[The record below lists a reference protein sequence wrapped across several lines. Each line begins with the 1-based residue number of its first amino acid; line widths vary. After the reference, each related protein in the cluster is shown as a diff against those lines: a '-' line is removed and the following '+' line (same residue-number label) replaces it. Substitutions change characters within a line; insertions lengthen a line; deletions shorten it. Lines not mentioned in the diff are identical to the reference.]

1 MSDKARAT
9 KIAGL
14 LRSFFIMHPESSKI
28 IGISGLAG
36 YVPPYRVWLEDWCD
50 WTDNQWPKIREV
62 VGRSFRVRGP
72 QHSMYTMAANAVI
85 RLIDQYDVDPTR
97 VKFLGL
103 GTESSTDNSAGAII
117 VKGMVDEALIA
128 RGKPPI
134 SRSCE
139 VPEFKHACLG
149 GVYGM
154 KGAIRHLA
162 LDGAGGQAIVVCAD
176 IAEYARGSSGEPT
189 QGAGAVAMLLEEDPQ
204 LAIVDLVGSGSA
216 SDYRLMDFRKPMLR
230 FCGQDR
236 SQTHHVQ
243 DFPVFNGKYS
253 TTCYIDETLQ
263 ALNDMYEKRGLE
275 PRAYLDSLRNVFMH
289 RPYRRMPET
298 GWAVSWLFALGH
310 GGDEGRAELARYC
323 EPAGIEV
330 DALLTEMRTEPE
342 VARLA
347 TPEKLSYE
355 AYPLTMA
362 VLRNFR
368 ATEEFQANVLDKLR
382 LGSDAMRDLGNLYTA
397 ALPAWMAA
405 GFEQALEDDSLA
417 AGEEVLTLG
426 YGSGDAAEVIPFFIA
441 DGWREATR
449 KMRFRESLEFAI
461 DIDFEQ
467 YKALHDGG
475 KVTGLDYEPNNEFI
489 IETVGNTDERHFAD
503 LGIEYYRYIA

>member
-1 MSDKARAT
+1 MKHSANNK
-9 KIAGL
+9 KIGV
-14 LRSFFIMHPESSKI
+14 
-28 IGISGLAG
+28 SGLAA

-72 QHSMYTMAANAVI
+72 NQGVYTMAATAVM
-85 RLIDQYDVDPTR
+85 RLIDQYDIDPAR

-117 VKGMVDEALIA
+117 VKGMVDHALEAA
-128 RGKPPI
+128 GKPPI

-162 LDGAGGQAIVVCAD
+162 LDGAGSQAIVVCAD

-189 QGAGAVAMLLEEDPQ
+189 QGAGAVAMLLEEDPK
-204 LAIVDLVGSGSA
+204 LAVVDLVGSGSA
-216 SDYRLMDFRKPMLR
+216 SDYRVMDFRKPMSR

-236 SQTHHVQ
+236 SESHQVQ

-253 TTCYIDETLQ
+253 TTCYIDETLH
-263 ALNDMYEKRGLE
+263 ALADMYEKRELD
-275 PRAYLDSLRNVFMH
+275 PSAYLRSLRTVFLH

-298 GWAVSWLFALGH
+298 GWAVSYLFALSH
-310 GGDEGRAELARYC
+310 GDADDRAELASYC
-323 EPAGIEV
+323 YEAGVEPE
-330 DALLTEMRTEPE
+330 ALLAEMVSKPAVASLASPE
-342 VARLA
+342 RLQ
-347 TPEKLSYE
+347 YE

-362 VLRNFR
+362 VYRVFR
-368 ATEEFQANVLDKLR
+368 ASRHYRAEILDKLR
-382 LGSDAMRDLGNLYTA
+382 LGSDTMLDLGNLYTA

-405 GFEQALEDDSLA
+405 GFEQALDEDCLDV
-417 AGEEVLTLG
+417 GEEILTLG
-426 YGSGDAAEVIPFFIA
+426 YGSGDAAEVIPFFVA

-449 KMRFRESLEFAI
+449 KIRFGDAMQLAV
-461 DIDFEQ
+461 DIDRQQ
-467 YKALHDGG
+467 YEALHDGRR
-475 KVTGLDYEPNNEFI
+475 VEGLSHLPNREFI
-489 IETVGNTDERHFAD
+489 IDRVGHSDERHFAD
-503 LGIEYYRYIA
+503 LGIEYYKFVG

>member
-1 MSDKARAT
+1 MKNPVSTR
-9 KIAGL
+9 
-14 LRSFFIMHPESSKI
+14 P
-28 IGISGLAG
+28 IGISGLAA
-36 YVPPYRVWLEDWCD
+36 YIPPYRVWLEDWCD
-50 WTDNQWPKIREV
+50 WTDSQWPKIREV

-72 QHSMYTMAANAVI
+72 QQSVYTMSANAVL

-117 VKGMVDEALIA
+117 VKGMVDEALA
-128 RGKPPI
+128 KRGKPPI

-162 LDGAGGQAIVVCAD
+162 LDGAGSQAIVVCAD

-204 LAIVDLVGSGSA
+204 LAVVDLVGSGSA
-216 SDYRLMDFRKPMLR
+216 SDYRIMDFRKPMMR

-236 SQTHHVQ
+236 SESHHVQ

-253 TTCYIDETLQ
+253 TTCYVDETLQ
-263 ALNDMYEKRGLE
+263 ALNDMYEKRRLE
-275 PRAYLDSLRNVFMH
+275 PSLYLRSLRSVFMH

-298 GWAVSWLFALGH
+298 GWAVSYLFALGH
-310 GGDEGRAELARYC
+310 GSAEDRAELASYC
-323 EPAGIEV
+323 EKAGIDADLLVEEMGRKTEV
-330 DALLTEMRTEPE
+330 SN
-342 VARLA
+342 LA
-347 TPEKLSYE
+347 TPEQHSYE

-362 VLRNFR
+362 AMRAFR
-368 ATEEFQANVLDKLR
+368 AAPGYRKEILGKLR
-382 LGSDAMRDLGNLYTA
+382 LGSDTMLDLGNLYTA

-405 GFEQALEDDSLA
+405 GFEQALVEGSFE

-441 DGWREATR
+441 EGWREATR
-449 KMRFRESLEFAI
+449 KIGFAEAMESAI
-461 DIDFEQ
+461 DLDFDQ
-467 YKALHDGG
+467 YVALHDGRHV
-475 KVTGLDYEPNNEFI
+475 KELEYEPSNEFI
-489 IETVGNTDERHFAD
+489 IDSVGTTDERHFSD
-503 LGIEYYRYIA
+503 LGIEYYKYIA

>member
-1 MSDKARAT
+1 MNQHSPQK
-9 KIAGL
+9 
-14 LRSFFIMHPESSKI
+14 S
-28 IGISGLAG
+28 IGISGLAA
-36 YVPPYRVWLEDWCD
+36 YLPPYRVWLEDWCD

-72 QHSMYTMAANAVI
+72 NHSVYTMAATAVM
-85 RLIDQYDVDPTR
+85 RLIEQYDVDPQR

-103 GTESSTDNSAGAII
+103 GTESSTDNSAGAIV

-162 LDGAGGQAIVVCAD
+162 LDGAGSQAIVVCAD

-204 LAIVDLVGSGSA
+204 LAIVDLIGSGSA
-216 SDYRLMDFRKPMLR
+216 SDYRIMDFRKPMLR

-236 SQTHHVQ
+236 SESHQVQ

-253 TTCYIDETLQ
+253 TTCYIDETLH
-263 ALNDMYEKRGLE
+263 ALHDMYVKRGLK
-275 PRAYLDSLRNVFMH
+275 ASDYLRSLRTVFMH

-298 GWAVSWLFALGH
+298 GWAVSYLFALG
-310 GGDEGRAELARYC
+310 EGNAEDRAELASYC
-323 EPAGIEV
+323 YEAGV
-330 DALLTEMRTEPE
+330 DVTAVQAEMLSKPDVAALAGPE
-342 VARLA
+342 
-347 TPEKLSYE
+347 THQFE
-355 AYPLTMA
+355 AYPLSMA
-362 VLRNFR
+362 ALRAFR
-368 ATEEFQANVLDKLR
+368 ASRHYRKEILDKMA
-382 LGSDAMRDLGNLYTA
+382 LGSDMMLDLGNLYTA
-397 ALPAWMAA
+397 ALPAWLAA
-405 GFEQALEDDSLA
+405 GFEQALEENSLR

-426 YGSGDAAEVIPFFIA
+426 YGSGDAAEVIPFFMA
-441 DGWREATR
+441 DGWREATA
-449 KMRFRESLEFAI
+449 KIKFNAAMQLAVDLSQ
-461 DIDFEQ
+461 EQ
-467 YKALHDGG
+467 YEALHDGRRVAG
-475 KVTGLDYEPNNEFI
+475 VDYLPNKEFVI
-489 IETVGNTDERHFAD
+489 DRVGSAEDRHFSD
-503 LGIEYYRYIA
+503 MGIEYYKYIA

>member
-1 MSDKARAT
+1 MNCPVSTR
-9 KIAGL
+9 
-14 LRSFFIMHPESSKI
+14 P
-28 IGISGLAG
+28 IGISGLAAHI
-36 YVPPYRVWLEDWCD
+36 PPYRVWLEAWCD
-50 WTDNQWPKIREV
+50 WTDNHWPKIREV

-72 QHSMYTMAANAVI
+72 QQSVYTMAANAVL
-85 RLIDQYDVDPTR
+85 RLIDQYDIDPTR

-117 VKGMVDEALIA
+117 VKGMVDEALA
-128 RGKPPI
+128 RQGKPPI

-162 LDGAGGQAIVVCAD
+162 LDGAGSQAIVVCAD

-204 LAIVDLVGSGSA
+204 LAVVDLVGSGSA
-216 SDYRLMDFRKPMLR
+216 SDYRIMDFRKPMMR

-236 SQTHHVQ
+236 SESHHVQ

-253 TTCYIDETLQ
+253 TTCYVDETLQ
-263 ALNDMYEKRGLE
+263 ALNDMYEKRRLE
-275 PRAYLDSLRNVFMH
+275 PSLYLRSLRSVFMH

-298 GWAVSWLFALGH
+298 GWAVSYLFALSH
-310 GGDEGRAELARYC
+310 GNAEDRAELAGYC
-323 EPAGIEV
+323 EKAGIDA
-330 DALLTEMRTEPE
+330 DALVEEMTRKTE
-342 VARLA
+342 VSRLA
-347 TPEKLSYE
+347 TPEQHSYE

-362 VLRNFR
+362 AMRAFR
-368 ATEEFQANVLDKLR
+368 AAPGYRKEILGKLR
-382 LGSDAMRDLGNLYTA
+382 LGSDTMLDLGNLYTA

-405 GFEQALEDDSLA
+405 GFEQALEEGSFEV
-417 AGEEVLTLG
+417 GEEVLTLG

-441 DGWREATR
+441 EGWREATR
-449 KMRFRESLEFAI
+449 KIGFAQAMTPAI
-461 DIDFEQ
+461 DLDFDQ
-467 YKALHDGG
+467 YVALHDGRR
-475 KVTGLDYEPNNEFI
+475 VTGLEYEPSNEFI
-489 IETVGNTDERHFAD
+489 IDNVGTADERHFAD
-503 LGIEYYRYIA
+503 LGIEYYKYIA

>member
-1 MSDKARAT
+1 MSK
-9 KIAGL
+9 
-14 LRSFFIMHPESSKI
+14 SSKA
-28 IGISGLAG
+28 IGISGLAA

-72 QHSMYTMAANAVI
+72 NHSVYTMAANAVL
-85 RLIDQYDVDPTR
+85 RLIDQYDIDPAR

-103 GTESSTDNSAGAII
+103 GTESSTDNSAGAIV
-117 VKGMVDEALIA
+117 VKGMVDAALVA

-162 LDGAGGQAIVVCAD
+162 LDGRGSQAIVVCAD

-189 QGAGAVAMLLEEDPQ
+189 QGAGAVAMLLEEDPK
-204 LAIVDLVGSGSA
+204 LAVVDLIGSGSA
-216 SDYRLMDFRKPMLR
+216 SDYRILDFRKPMLR

-236 SQTHHVQ
+236 SESHQVQ
-243 DFPVFNGKYS
+243 DYPVFNGKYS
-253 TTCYIDETLQ
+253 TTCYIDETLH
-263 ALNDMYEKRGLE
+263 ALHDMYVKRDLDPSE
-275 PRAYLDSLRNVFMH
+275 YLRSLRTVFMH

-298 GWAVSWLFALGH
+298 GWAVSYLFALSH
-310 GGDEGRAELARYC
+310 GTTADHAELASYC
-323 EPAGIEV
+323 YEAGV
-330 DALLTEMRTEPE
+330 DVQAMQTEMASKPE
-342 VARLA
+342 IAALA
-347 TPEKLSYE
+347 SPEKLQYE

-362 VLRNFR
+362 ALRAFR
-368 ATEEFQANVLDKLR
+368 ASRRYRKEILDKLA
-382 LGSDAMRDLGNLYTA
+382 LGSDTMLDLGNLYTA

-405 GFEQALEDDSLA
+405 GFEQALDEDSLR

-426 YGSGDAAEVIPFFIA
+426 YGSGDAAEVIPFFVA
-441 DGWREATR
+441 DDWREAT
-449 KMRFRESLEFAI
+449 KKIRFADAMQLTVDLDR
-461 DIDFEQ
+461 EQ
-467 YKALHDGG
+467 YESLHDGRR
-475 KVTGLDYEPNNEFI
+475 VNGLDYVPSNEFI
-489 IETVGNTDERHFAD
+489 IDRVGSSEERHFTD
-503 LGIEYYRYIA
+503 LGIEYYKFIA

>member
-1 MSDKARAT
+1 MTTPHTR
-9 KIAGL
+9 
-14 LRSFFIMHPESSKI
+14 RP
-28 IGISGLAG
+28 IGISGLAA
-36 YVPPYRVWLEDWCD
+36 YIPPYRVWLEDWCD

-72 QHSMYTMAANAVI
+72 NHSVYTMAANAVL
-85 RLIDQYDVDPTR
+85 RLIDQYHVDPKR

-117 VKGMVDEALIA
+117 IKGMVDQALVA

-204 LAIVDLVGSGSA
+204 LVVVDLVGSGSA
-216 SDYRLMDFRKPMLR
+216 SDYRIMDFRKPMLR

-236 SQTHHVQ
+236 SESHQVQ
-243 DFPVFNGKYS
+243 DFPVFNGKFS
-253 TTCYIDETLQ
+253 TTCYIDETLH
-263 ALNDMYEKRGLE
+263 ALRDMYEKRKLN
-275 PRAYLDSLRNVFMH
+275 PSKYLRSLRNVFMH

-298 GWAVSWLFALGH
+298 GWAVSYLFALSH
-310 GGDEGRAELARYC
+310 GNSEDRAELASYC
-323 EPAGIEV
+323 YESGIDV
-330 DALLTEMRTEPE
+330 KQLLEEMLSKPE
-342 VARLA
+342 VAA
-347 TPEKLSYE
+347 FADPERLSYE

-362 VLRNFR
+362 ALRAFR
-368 ATEEFQANVLDKLR
+368 ASRHFRREILDKMK
-382 LGSDAMRDLGNLYTA
+382 LGSDTMLDLGNLYTA

-405 GFEQALEDDSLA
+405 GFEQALEEDSLDV
-417 AGEEVLTLG
+417 GEEVLTLG
-426 YGSGDAAEVIPFFIA
+426 YGSGDAAEVIPFFMA
-441 DGWREATR
+441 EGWREATR
-449 KMRFRESLEFAI
+449 KIQFGNAMQFAV
-461 DIDFEQ
+461 DLNFEQ
-467 YKALHDGG
+467 YKALHDGRR
-475 KVTGLDYEPNNEFI
+475 VTDLEYLPNNEFVI
-489 IETVGNTDERHFAD
+489 DRVGCRDERHFAD
-503 LGIEYYRYIA
+503 LGIEYYKYIA

>member
-1 MSDKARAT
+1 MNKSKHT
-9 KIAGL
+9 K
-14 LRSFFIMHPESSKI
+14 S
-28 IGISGLAG
+28 IGISGLAA
-36 YVPPYRVWLEDWCD
+36 YVPPYKVWLEDWCD

-72 QHSMYTMAANAVI
+72 NHSVYTMAATAVI
-85 RLIDQYDVDPTR
+85 RLIDQYDVDPSR

-117 VKGMVDEALIA
+117 VKGMVDRALEA
-128 RGKPPI
+128 RGRAPI

-162 LDGAGGQAIVVCAD
+162 LDGAGSQAIVVCAD

-189 QGAGAVAMLLEEDPQ
+189 QGAGAVAMLLEEDPK
-204 LAIVDLVGSGSA
+204 LAVVDLIGSGSA
-216 SDYRLMDFRKPMLR
+216 SDYRIMDFRKPMSR

-236 SQTHHVQ
+236 SESHQVQ

-253 TTCYIDETLQ
+253 TTCYVDETLH
-263 ALNDMYEKRGLE
+263 ALNDMYEKRDLNAIE
-275 PRAYLDSLRNVFMH
+275 YLRSLRTVFMH

-298 GWAVSWLFALGH
+298 GWAVSYLFALS
-310 GGDEGRAELARYC
+310 GGDAEDRAELASYC
-323 EPAGIEV
+323 YETGVDPDDLCGEMLGKPAV
-330 DALLTEMRTEPE
+330 ATLADPE
-342 VARLA
+342 NLNI
-347 TPEKLSYE
+347 E

-362 VLRNFR
+362 VLRSFR
-368 ATEEFQANVLDKLR
+368 ASRHYRREILDKMA
-382 LGSDAMRDLGNLYTA
+382 LGSDTMLDLGNLYTA

-405 GFEQALEDDSLA
+405 GFEQALDENSLE

-426 YGSGDAAEVIPFFIA
+426 YGSGDAAEVIPFFMA
-441 DGWREATR
+441 DDWREAAS
-449 KMRFRESLEFAI
+449 KIAFADAMSLSV
-461 DIDFEQ
+461 DIGMEQ
-467 YKALHDGG
+467 YHALHDG
-475 KVTGLDYEPNNEFI
+475 KRVAGLDYVPRNEFVI
-489 IETVGNTDERHFAD
+489 DRVGHSNDRHFTD
-503 LGIEYYRYIA
+503 MGIEYYRYVG

>member
-1 MSDKARAT
+1 MNISAKN
-9 KIAGL
+9 KN
-14 LRSFFIMHPESSKI
+14 

-72 QHSMYTMAANAVI
+72 NQSVYTMAATAVM
-85 RLIDQYDVDPTR
+85 RLIEQYDVDPAR

-117 VKGMVDEALIA
+117 VKGMVDQALEAA
-128 RGKPPI
+128 GKPPI
-134 SRSCE
+134 ARSCE

-176 IAEYARGSSGEPT
+176 IAEYERGSSGEPT
-189 QGAGAVAMLLEEDPQ
+189 QGAGAVAMLLEEDPK

-216 SDYRLMDFRKPMLR
+216 SDYRIMDFRKPMSR

-236 SQTHHVQ
+236 SESHQVQ

-253 TTCYIDETLQ
+253 TTCYVDETLH
-263 ALNDMYEKRGLE
+263 ALADMYVKRDLN
-275 PRAYLDSLRNVFMH
+275 PSDYLRSLRTVFMH

-298 GWAVSWLFALGH
+298 GWAISYLFALSE
-310 GGDEGRAELARYC
+310 GDADDKAELASYC
-323 EPAGIEV
+323 YEAGV
-330 DALLTEMRTEPE
+330 DRQALHDEMLSKPE
-342 VARLA
+342 VAALA
-347 TPEKLSYE
+347 TPERLQYE

-362 VLRNFR
+362 VLRAFR
-368 ATEEFQANVLDKLR
+368 ASRHFRREILDKLK
-382 LGSDAMRDLGNLYTA
+382 LGSDSMLDLGNLYTA

-405 GFEQALEDDSLA
+405 GLEQALDEDSLSV
-417 AGEEVLTLG
+417 GEEILTLG
-426 YGSGDAAEVIPFFIA
+426 YGSGDAAEVIPFFVA
-441 DGWREATR
+441 EGWREATQ
-449 KMRFRESLEFAI
+449 KIRFGEALEFAV
-461 DIDFEQ
+461 DLNFEQ
-467 YKALHDGG
+467 YKALHDGRR
-475 KVTGLDYEPNNEFI
+475 VAELSYLPRNEFI
-489 IETVGNTDERHFAD
+489 IDRVGEVDERHFAD
-503 LGIEYYRYIA
+503 RGIEYYRYVG

>member
-1 MSDKARAT
+1 MM
-9 KIAGL
+9 
-14 LRSFFIMHPESSKI
+14 RSKHTRP

-36 YVPPYRVWLEDWCD
+36 YIPPYRVWLRDWCE
-50 WTDNQWPKIREV
+50 WTDNQWPKIQEV

-72 QHSMYTMAANAVI
+72 NHSMYTMAANAVI

-117 VKGMVDEALIA
+117 VKGMVDEALA
-128 RGKPPI
+128 VRGLPPI

-204 LAIVDLVGSGSA
+204 LAVVDLIGSGSA

-236 SQTHHVQ
+236 SETHHVQ

-263 ALNDMYEKRGLE
+263 ALSDMYEKRDLDPAE
-275 PRAYLDSLRNVFMH
+275 YLRSLRTVFMH

-298 GWAVSWLFALGH
+298 GWAVSYLFALGRS
-310 GGDEGRAELARYC
+310 GDAGRAELATYF
-323 EPAGIEV
+323 EAAGIDV
-330 DALLTEMRTEPE
+330 DAMLAETASKPE
-342 VARLA
+342 VARFA
-347 TPEKLSYE
+347 TPERLSYE

-362 VLRNFR
+362 ALRAFR
-368 ATEEFQANVLDKLR
+368 ASAVFQAEVLDKLR
-382 LGSDAMRDLGNLYTA
+382 LGSETMRDLGNLYTA

-405 GFEQALEDDSLA
+405 GFEQALEENSLE

-426 YGSGDAAEVIPFFIA
+426 YGSGDAAEVIPFFMA
-441 DGWREATR
+441 EGWREAT
-449 KMRFRESLEFAI
+449 KKIAFAEALEPVI
-461 DIDFEQ
+461 DIDFDQ
-467 YKALHDGG
+467 YKALHDGRR
-475 KVTGLDYEPNNEFI
+475 VTGLDYTPNNEFVI
-489 IETVGNTDERHFAD
+489 DSVGSSDERHFAD
-503 LGIEYYRYIA
+503 LGIEYYKYIA